1 MRRVVVTGMG
11 MLAPFGRGVDYN
23 WENIVAGKSAIRRID
38 EDLELYDVP
47 VKIAGKV
54 PMGKEAHRFDPD
66 TVMEPKEQRRVDK
79 FILFGMAAGIDAME
93 DCGWKPESEEEQYR
107 AGVMMGS
114 GIGGLQTI
122 YENSVIINENK
133 STHRVSPFFI
143 PSCLINMISG
153 NLSIRFG
160 LKGPNHACV
169 TACSTGTHAIGDAAA
184 MIARGDAMQPT
195 ISDGD
200 LIWVDV
206 SIKTPT
212 SDGLYLFALKG
223 EVFVK
228 RLRLD
233 NFNDC
238 PEKASRPW
246 DKARS
251 GFVMG
256 EGAGALV
263 LEEYEH
269 AKARGAKI
277 YAEIV
282 GYGMSGDAYHIT
294 APSGDGAY
302 RAMKMAADHAAE
314 HGVALSDI
322 SYINAHGTSTPAGD
336 VGEAL
341 AVKRLFGENMKNVS
355 MSSTKSA
362 IGHLL
367 GAAGAVE
374 AVLTIKALCE
384 QTCPPT
390 LNLENPAD
398 EVADFDL
405 VPLKAKKKE
414 IKAAMSNSFGFGG
427 TNSSVV
433 FKKIDD

>member
-11 MLAPFGRGVDYN
+11 MLSPFGRGVEYN
-23 WENIVAGKSAIRRID
+23 WNNIVAGKSAIRKI
-38 EDLELYDVP
+38 ENIELYDEP
-47 VKIAGKV
+47 VKIAGQV
-54 PMGKEAHRFDPD
+54 PMGKEAHQFDPD

-79 FILFGMAAGIDAME
+79 FILFGLAAGIDAME
-93 DCGWKPESEEEQYR
+93 DSGWKPVDDEDSYR

-114 GIGGLQTI
+114 GIGGLSSI
-122 YENSVIINENK
+122 YEMSTLINENK
-133 STHRVSPFFI
+133 SVHRVSPFFI

-153 NLSIRFG
+153 HLSIKFA

-169 TACSTGTHAIGDAAA
+169 TACSTGTHAIGDASS
-184 MIARGDAMQPT
+184 MIARGDA
-195 ISDGD
+195 D
-200 LIWVDV
+200 LMLAGGAESAVNIL
-206 SIKTPT
+206 
-212 SDGLYLFALKG
+212 GLSGFARMKAITA
-223 EVFVK
+223 
-228 RLRLD
+228 D
-233 NFNDC
+233 FNDE

-246 DKARS
+246 DQARS

-263 LEEYEH
+263 LQELEH
-269 AKARGAKI
+269 AKKRGAKI
-277 YAEIV
+277 YAEVV

-302 RAMKMAADHAAE
+302 RAMKMAVKHAEE
-314 HGVALSDI
+314 HGVKLEDI
-322 SYINAHGTSTPAGD
+322 GYVNAHGTSTPAGD
-336 VGEAL
+336 VGEAM
-341 AVKRLFGENMKNVS
+341 AVARLFGDNMKNVS

-374 AVLTIKALCE
+374 AVLTIKAINE

-390 LNLENPAD
+390 LNLDNPAP
-398 EVADFDL
+398 EVEGMDL
-405 VPLKAKKKE
+405 VPLKAKKRE

-427 TNSSVV
+427 TNSSIIL
-433 FKKIDD
+433 KKYEG

>member
-233 NFNDC
+233 NFNHSAAIISNN
-238 PEKASRPW
+238 PLYPPIGISKP
-246 DKARS
+246 DKLS
-251 GFVMG
+251 TLGKVIS
-256 EGAGALV
+256 V
-263 LEEYEH
+263 T
-269 AKARGAKI
+269 KI
-277 YAEIV
+277 Y
-282 GYGMSGDAYHIT
+282 
-294 APSGDGAY
+294 
-302 RAMKMAADHAAE
+302 R
-314 HGVALSDI
+314 
-322 SYINAHGTSTPAGD
+322 
-336 VGEAL
+336 
-341 AVKRLFGENMKNVS
+341 
-355 MSSTKSA
+355 
-362 IGHLL
+362 
-367 GAAGAVE
+367 
-374 AVLTIKALCE
+374 
-384 QTCPPT
+384 
-390 LNLENPAD
+390 
-398 EVADFDL
+398 
-405 VPLKAKKKE
+405 
-414 IKAAMSNSFGFGG
+414 
-427 TNSSVV
+427 
-433 FKKIDD
+433 

>member
-11 MLAPFGRGVDYN
+11 MLSPFGRGVEYN
-23 WENIVAGKSAIRRID
+23 WNNIIAGKSAIRKI
-38 EDLELYDVP
+38 EGIELYDEP
-47 VKIAGKV
+47 VKIAGQV
-54 PMGKEAHRFDPD
+54 PFGKEPNQFDPD
-66 TVMEPKEQRRVDK
+66 TVMPPKEQRRVDK
-79 FILFGMAAGIDAME
+79 FILFGLAAGIDAME
-93 DCGWKPESEEEQYR
+93 DSGWTPIDEEDSYR

-114 GIGGLQTI
+114 GIGGLSAI
-122 YENSVIINENK
+122 YENSVLINENK
-133 STHRVSPFFI
+133 SIHKVSPFFI

-153 NLSIRFG
+153 HLSIRFA

-184 MIARGDAMQPT
+184 MIARGDA
-195 ISDGD
+195 D
-200 LIWVDV
+200 LMLAGGAESAVNIL
-206 SIKTPT
+206 
-212 SDGLYLFALKG
+212 GLSGFARMKAITA
-223 EVFVK
+223 E
-228 RLRLD
+228 
-233 NFNDC
+233 FNDA

-246 DKARS
+246 DQGRS

-269 AKARGAKI
+269 AKKRGAKI
-277 YAEIV
+277 YAEVV

-302 RAMKMAADHAAE
+302 RAMKMAVSHAEE
-314 HGVALSDI
+314 HGVKMEDI
-322 SYINAHGTSTPAGD
+322 GYVNAHGTSTPAGD
-336 VGEAL
+336 VGEAK
-341 AVKRLFGENMKNVS
+341 AVARLFGDNIKNVS

-374 AVLTIKALCE
+374 AVLTIKSINE
-384 QTCPPT
+384 QICPPT
-390 LNLENPAD
+390 LNLENPD
-398 EVADFDL
+398 PEVEGMDL
-405 VPLKAKKKE
+405 VPLKAKKRE

-427 TNSSVV
+427 TNSSVI
-433 FKKIDD
+433 FKKIED